1 LKKGDEV
8 MEKNFRITVDGKQY
22 NVTVEDLSEGSSMLY
37 PTPGSM
43 TIPSPQPAAPAA
55 AAPAPVAKTAAGA
68 GDVTSTLGGV
78 VESIAVSVG
87 QAVAQGDKVVTIE
100 AMKMKTPMIAHRG
113 GTVTAIHVKA
123 GDAVEAG
130 QALLS
135 IG

>member
-1 LKKGDEV
+1 
-8 MEKNFRITVDGKQY
+8 MEKKFRITVDGKQY
-22 NVTVEDLSEGSSMLY
+22 SVTVEDLSEGSSQLY
-37 PTPGSM
+37 PAPGSM
-43 TIPSPQPAAPAA
+43 SIPTPPPAAPAA

-78 VESIAVSVG
+78 VESVAVSVG
-87 QAVAQGDKVVTIE
+87 QAVNQGDKVAVIE
-100 AMKMKTPMIAHRG
+100 AMKMKTPMIAHRAG
-113 GTVTAIHVKA
+113 NVTAIHVRA

>member
-1 LKKGDEV
+1 
-8 MEKNFRITVDGKQY
+8 MEKKFRITVDGKQY
-22 NVTVEDLSEGSSMLY
+22 NVTVEDLSEGSSQLY

-43 TIPSPQPAAPAA
+43 SIPTPPPAAPVA
-55 AAPAPVAKTAAGA
+55 AAPAPAARGPAGA

-87 QAVAQGDKVVTIE
+87 QAVNQGDKVVVIE
-100 AMKMKTPMIAHRG
+100 AMKMKTPMIAHMAG
-113 GTVTAIHVKA
+113 KITAVHVKA

-130 QALLS
+130 QALVS

>member
-1 LKKGDEV
+1 
-8 MEKNFRITVDGKQY
+8 MEKKFRITVDGKQY
-22 NVTVEDLSEGSSMLY
+22 NVTVEDLSEGASLLY
-37 PTPGSM
+37 PAPGSM
-43 TIPSPQPAAPAA
+43 TIPTPPPAAPAA
-55 AAPAPVAKTAAGA
+55 AASAPAAAKGPAGA

-87 QAVAQGDKVVTIE
+87 QAVNQGDKVVVIE
-100 AMKMKTPMIAHRG
+100 AMKMKTPMIAHRAG
-113 GTVTAIHVKA
+113 NVTAIHVKA

>member
-1 LKKGDEV
+1 
-8 MEKNFRITVDGKQY
+8 MEKKFRITVDGKQY
-22 NVTVEDLSEGSSMLY
+22 NVTVEDLSEGSSQLY
-37 PTPGSM
+37 PAPGSM
-43 TIPSPQPAAPAA
+43 TIPTPPPTAPAA
-55 AAPAPVAKTAAGA
+55 AASAPATAKGPAGA

-87 QAVAQGDKVVTIE
+87 QAVNQGDKVVVIE
-100 AMKMKTPMIAHRG
+100 AMKMKTPMIAHRAG
-113 GTVTAIHVKA
+113 NVTAIHVRA

>member
-1 LKKGDEV
+1 
-8 MEKNFRITVDGKQY
+8 MEKKFRITVDGKQY
-22 NVTVEDLSEGSSMLY
+22 NVTVEDLSEGSSLIY

-43 TIPSPQPAAPAA
+43 SIPTPAPAAAPAAPAA
-55 AAPAPVAKTAAGA
+55 APAAKGPAEA
-68 GDVTSTLGGV
+68 GDVVSTLGGL

-87 QAVAQGDKVVTIE
+87 QSVNQGDKVVVIE

-113 GTVTAIHVKA
+113 GKITAIHVRA

-130 QALLS
+130 QALVT

>member
-1 LKKGDEV
+1 

-22 NVTVEDLSEGSSMLY
+22 NVTVEDLSEGSSLLY

-55 AAPAPVAKTAAGA
+55 AASAPAAVKAAAGA
-68 GDVTSTLGGV
+68 GDVTSSLGGV
-78 VESIAVSVG
+78 VESIPVSVG
-87 QAVAQGDKVVTIE
+87 QAVNQGDKVVIIE
-100 AMKMKTPMIAHRG
+100 AMKMKTPMIAHRAG
-113 GTVTAIHVKA
+113 NVTAIHVKP

-130 QALLS
+130 QALVS